1 MGKEE
6 WLAYSLSLSEL
17 HPNEEDMNYLDTLN
31 QFLKHHPNRDFNPN
45 FVDKVKKS
53 IELMMNTL
61 QNQSNE
67 IAKLKKQIKKEN
79 PKENP

>member
-1 MGKEE
+1 ME
-6 WLAYSLSLSEL
+6 
-17 HPNEEDMNYLDTLN
+17 HHDTLN
-31 QFLKHHPNRDFNPN
+31 QFLNHHPNRDFNPN

-61 QNQSNE
+61 QNQNNE